1 MDEADKSKGDA
12 ARPPEAAGL
21 TELRVRPA
29 DAADLGQIIAID
41 AQVTGLKKTDYWYE
55 LFHRYG
61 AGRNRQA
68 SSRGH
73 SVEVR
78 NAHREAVHRTH
89 IKRRARAVGVHCLSE
104 HSPR

>member
-1 MDEADKSKGDA
+1 MSHHGVCADWNRRAGHDA
-12 ARPPEAAGL
+12 
-21 TELRVRPA
+21 
-29 DAADLGQIIAID
+29 DCM
-41 AQVTGLKKTDYWYE
+41 TGLHGNWRVADTR
-55 LFHRYG
+55 FAVG

-73 SVEVR
+73 SVQVR

-89 IKRRARAVGVHCLSE
+89 IKRRARAVGVHCLRE